1 MKLLLTLLL
10 GGFTLLAAAQ
20 DEPQNQETREF
31 DRNVLYISM
40 GKPLFTDVGL
50 IGLKRNFSFSLN
62 YQYRFLR
69 SLAIEPFYLYAQNN
83 SFPDFFDDKV
93 RLDRYIRDNI
103 RMSKFSEWKDIY
115 LHSFGAR
122 LHFAF
127 INNPR
132 WYFTFNFAM
141 GYYVSESASH
151 FLTSV
156 VQGYPFNYVAA
167 FHQRRNSGLFSM
179 PGLMLKRN
187 LGNMFSVGI
196 HLTGYF
202 FRWPE
207 NGTLSPANMPVL
219 PEHWN
224 ASITFG
230 RAF

>member
-10 GGFTLLAAAQ
+10 SGLTLLAVAQ
-20 DEPQNQETREF
+20 DVPENQSTTKPERSHF
-31 DRNVLYISM
+31 SISA
-40 GKPLFTDVGL
+40 GIPTFVDAFSW
-50 IGLKRNFSFSLN
+50 KRTFSLSLGF
-62 YQYRFLR
+62 QYRFLR
-69 SLAIEPFYLYAQNN
+69 SFAIEPFYLYAQNN
-83 SFPDFFDDKV
+83 DFPDFFDDKV
-93 RLDRYIRDNI
+93 KLDLYIRDNI
-103 RMSKFSEWKDIY
+103 RMNKFSEWKEIF

-151 FLTSV
+151 FLTSMRPS
-156 VQGYPFNYVAA
+156 YPFDYIAA
-167 FHQRRNSGLFSM
+167 FHQRRNSGWFSM

-187 LGNMFSVGI
+187 LGNRFSLGI

-207 NGTLSPANMPVL
+207 NGALSPADMPVL